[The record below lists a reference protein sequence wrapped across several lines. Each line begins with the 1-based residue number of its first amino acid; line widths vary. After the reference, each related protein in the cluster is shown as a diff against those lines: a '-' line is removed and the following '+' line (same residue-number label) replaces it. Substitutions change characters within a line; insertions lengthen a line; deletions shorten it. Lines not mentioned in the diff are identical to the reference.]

1 MQEYH
6 IYSPGKCLLTGGYL
20 ILEKG
25 HRGLSIA
32 LSAHSHT
39 SVVSEPIEE
48 EKCIIIINSPELEG
62 KWVYEL
68 DSKCNLVTIMYIPSY
83 HLID

>member
-25 HRGLSIA
+25 NQGLSIA

-39 SVVSEPIEE
+39 FVISEPVKE
-48 EKCIIIINSPELEG
+48 EKCIVVINSPELEG

-68 DSKCNLVTIMYIPSY
+68 YPDCNLVTTM
-83 HLID
+83 